1 LNEELIFLYFDKFKI
16 QNPKSKMANNAGI
29 IGMGHAYPSGI
40 LTNADL
46 EKIVETSDEW
56 IFSRTGIKQRH
67 KAADNEYTSQFGV
80 LAAKLA
86 LDRAGLK
93 PEDIEIIICATT
105 TPDQIMPSTGALIQA
120 QIGATNAA
128 GMDVFAACSGFL
140 YGLTMVESMIKTG
153 QIRYALV
160 IGAEV
165 LTKYVDYTDRSTC
178 VIFGDGAG
186 AAVLGP
192 VSEDKGILATKIRSD
207 GRYEEQLYAPGGGT
221 KLGTTHETIDNR
233 EHFFKMKGNE
243 LFKIA
248 VRSMTEI
255 SGEMLEKAG
264 YTVDDVDLVIPHQAN
279 QRITDAV
286 ASRLGVPEEKVYSNI
301 AELGNT
307 SSASIPI
314 ALDECIQSGK
324 VKEGSLVLLTA
335 FGGGVT
341 WGGTLI
347 RF

>member
-1 LNEELIFLYFDKFKI
+1 
-16 QNPKSKMANNAGI
+16 
-29 IGMGHAYPSGI
+29 MGHAYPAGI

-46 EKIVETSDEW
+46 EKIVDTNDEW
-56 IFSRTGIKQRH
+56 ITTRTGIKQRH
-67 KAADNEYTSQFGV
+67 KAAPDEYTSQFGAK
-80 LAAKLA
+80 AALQA
-86 LDRAGLK
+86 VERAGLE
-93 PEDIEIIICATT
+93 PTDIDIIICATT

-153 QIRYALV
+153 QIKYALV

-165 LTKYVDYTDRSTC
+165 LTKYVDYTDRGTC

-186 AAVLGP
+186 AAVVGP
-192 VSEDKGILATKIRSD
+192 VPEGKGILATKIRSD
-207 GRYEEQLYAPGGGT
+207 GRYEDQLYSPGGGT
-221 KLGTTHETIDNR
+221 KLGTTHETIDR
-233 EHFFKMKGNE
+233 GDHFFKMKGNE
-243 LFKIA
+243 LFKVA
-248 VRSMTEI
+248 VRSMADI
-255 SGEMLEKAG
+255 SAEMLEKAG

-286 ASRLGVPEEKVYSNI
+286 ASRLGVLEEKVYSNI
-301 AELGNT
+301 AEHGNT

-314 ALDECIQSGK
+314 ALDECIQSGRIN
-324 VKEGSLVLLTA
+324 EGSLVLLTA

-341 WGGTLI
+341 WGGTVI

>member
-1 LNEELIFLYFDKFKI
+1 MTA
-16 QNPKSKMANNAGI
+16 QNAGI
-29 IGMGHAYPSGI
+29 IGMGHAYPEGI

-46 EKIVETSDEW
+46 EKMVDTNDEW
-56 IFSRTGIKQRH
+56 ITTRTGIRQRH
-67 KAADNEYTSQFGV
+67 KAATNEYTSQFGTK
-80 LAAKLA
+80 AALQA
-86 LDRAGLK
+86 IERAGIK
-93 PEDIEIIICATT
+93 PTDIDIIICATT

-140 YGLTMVESMIKTG
+140 YGITMVESMIRTG

-160 IGAEV
+160 IGAEI
-165 LTKYVDYTDRSTC
+165 LTKYVDYTDRGTC

-192 VSEDKGILATKIRSD
+192 VPEGKGILATKIKSD
-207 GRYEEQLYAPGGGT
+207 GRYEEQLYCPGGGT
-221 KLGTTHETIDNR
+221 KLGITHDSIDNR
-233 EHFFKMKGNE
+233 DNFFKMKGNE
-243 LFKIA
+243 LFKVA
-248 VRSMTEI
+248 VRSMADI
-255 SGEMLEKAG
+255 SAEMIEKAG
-264 YTVDDVDLVIPHQAN
+264 YTVDDIDLVVPHQAN

-301 AELGNT
+301 AEMGNT

-314 ALDECIQSGK
+314 ALDECIESGK

-341 WGGTLI
+341 WGGTVI

>member
-1 LNEELIFLYFDKFKI
+1 MTT
-16 QNPKSKMANNAGI
+16 QNAGI

-56 IFSRTGIKQRH
+56 ITSRTGIKQRH
-67 KAADNEYTSQFGV
+67 KARDDEYTSQFGS
-80 LAAKLA
+80 LAAKQA
-86 LDRAGLK
+86 VERAGI
-93 PEDIEIIICATT
+93 DVSEIDLIVCATT

-120 QIGATNAA
+120 QIGAVNAA
-128 GMDVFAACSGFL
+128 GMDIFAACSGFL
-140 YGLTMVESMIKTG
+140 YGLTMVESMIRTG

-165 LTKYVDYTDRSTC
+165 LTKYVDYTDRGTC

-192 VSEDKGILATKIRSD
+192 VPEGKGILATKIKSD

-221 KLGTTHETIDNR
+221 KLGTTHQTIDDGQ
-233 EHFFKMKGNE
+233 HFFKMKGNE
-243 LFKIA
+243 LFKVA
-248 VRSMTEI
+248 VRSMADI
-255 SGEMLEKAG
+255 SAEMLAKAG
-264 YTVDDVDLVIPHQAN
+264 YTVDDVDLVVPHQAN

-324 VKEGSLVLLTA
+324 IKEGSLVLLTA

-341 WGGTLI
+341 WGGTVV

>member
-1 LNEELIFLYFDKFKI
+1 MT
-16 QNPKSKMANNAGI
+16 SKNAGI
-29 IGMGHAYPSGI
+29 IGMGHSYPEGI

-56 IFSRTGIKQRH
+56 ITTRTGIKQRH
-67 KAADNEYTSQFGV
+67 KAADNEYTSQFGTA
-80 LAAKLA
+80 AAKKA
-86 LDRAGLK
+86 IERAGLK
-93 PEDIEIIICATT
+93 PEDIELIVCATT

-120 QIGATNAA
+120 QLGATNAA

-140 YGLTMVESMIKTG
+140 YGLTMVESMIRTE
-153 QIRYALV
+153 QIKYAV
-160 IGAEV
+160 VVGAEV

-192 VSEDKGILATKIRSD
+192 VNSGRGILATKIKSD

-233 EHFFKMKGNE
+233 MHFFKMKGNE
-243 LFKIA
+243 LFKVA
-248 VRSMTEI
+248 VRSMAEI
-255 SGEMLEKAG
+255 SAEMIEKAG
-264 YTVDDVDLVIPHQAN
+264 VTIDDIDLVIPHQAN

-286 ASRLGVPEEKVYSNI
+286 ASRLGVAEDKVYSNI
-301 AELGNT
+301 AEHGNT

-314 ALDECIQSGK
+314 AIDECIESGRI
-324 VKEGSLVLLTA
+324 KEGSLVLLTA

-341 WGGTLI
+341 WGGTVL

>member
-1 LNEELIFLYFDKFKI
+1 
-16 QNPKSKMANNAGI
+16 
-29 IGMGHAYPSGI
+29 MGHAYPSGV

-46 EKIVETSDEW
+46 EKIVETTDDW
-56 IFSRTGIKQRH
+56 ITTRTGIKQRH
-67 KAADNEYTSQFGV
+67 KAADDEYTSQFAV
-80 LAAKLA
+80 RAAAQA
-86 LDRAGLK
+86 LERSGLK
-93 PEDIEIIICATT
+93 AEDIEIIICATT
-105 TPDQIMPSTGALIQA
+105 TPDQIMPSTGALVQA
-120 QIGATNAA
+120 EIGATNAA

-140 YGLTMVESMIKTG
+140 YGLTLVDSMIRTG
-153 QIRYALV
+153 QIRNALV

-186 AAVLGP
+186 AAVVAP
-192 VSEDKGILATKIRSD
+192 VEEGKGILATKIRSD
-207 GRYEEQLYAPGGGT
+207 GRFAEQLYAPGGGT
-221 KLGTTHETIDNR
+221 KLGTTHATIDNR
-233 EHFFKMKGNE
+233 DHFFKMKGNE

-248 VRSMTEI
+248 VRSMAEI
-255 SGEMLEKAG
+255 SKEMLDRAG

-286 ASRLGVPEEKVYSNI
+286 ASRLNVPEEKVYSNI

-314 ALDECIQSGK
+314 AMDECLQSGK
-324 VKEGSLVLLTA
+324 IKAGDLVLLTA

>member
-1 LNEELIFLYFDKFKI
+1 M
-16 QNPKSKMANNAGI
+16 PNAGI
-29 IGMGHAYPSGI
+29 ISTGHSYPEGV

-46 EKIVETSDEW
+46 EKIVDTNDEW
-56 IFSRTGIKQRH
+56 ITSRTGIKQRR
-67 KAADNEYTSQFGV
+67 KAADNEYTSQFAV
-80 LAAKLA
+80 KAARQA
-86 LDRAGLK
+86 LERGGIDPK
-93 PEDIEIIICATT
+93 EIDIIVCATT
-105 TPDQIMPSTGALIQA
+105 TPDQILPSTGCLIQREL
-120 QIGATNAA
+120 GCENAA

-140 YGLTMVESMIKTG
+140 YGITMVESMIRTG

-186 AAVLGP
+186 AAVIGP
-192 VSEDKGILATKIRSD
+192 VADGKGILATKIRSD
-207 GRYEEQLYAPGGGT
+207 GRYEEQLFAPGGGT

-233 EHFFKMKGNE
+233 DHFFKMRGNE
-243 LFKIA
+243 LFKVA
-248 VRSMTEI
+248 VRSMAEI
-255 SGEMLEKAG
+255 SNEMLAKAG
-264 YTVDDVDLVIPHQAN
+264 YKVEDVDLVVPHQAN

-286 ASRLGVPEEKVYSNI
+286 ASRLGVPEEKMYSNI
-301 AELGNT
+301 AQHGNT

-314 ALDECIQSGK
+314 ALDECMQSGK
-324 VKEGSLVLLTA
+324 IKEGDLVLLTA

-341 WGGTLI
+341 WGATVI

>member
-1 LNEELIFLYFDKFKI
+1 
-16 QNPKSKMANNAGI
+16 MANQNAGI

-56 IFSRTGIKQRH
+56 ITTRTGIKQRH
-67 KAADNEYTSQFGV
+67 KAAANEYTSQFGT
-80 LAAKLA
+80 AAARMA
-86 LDRAGLK
+86 LERAGLK
-93 PEDIEIIICATT
+93 PEDIDIIVCATT

-120 QIGATNAA
+120 QLGAVNAA

-140 YGLTMVESMIKTG
+140 YGLTMVESMIRTG

-165 LTKYVDYTDRSTC
+165 LTKYVDYTDRGTC

-186 AAVLGP
+186 AAVVGP
-192 VSEDKGILATKIRSD
+192 VPEGKGILATKIRSD

-233 EHFFKMKGNE
+233 MHFFKMKGNE
-243 LFKIA
+243 LFKVA
-248 VRSMTEI
+248 VRSMADI
-255 SGEMLEKAG
+255 SLEVLEKAG
-264 YTVDDVDLVIPHQAN
+264 YTVADVDIVIPHQAN

-301 AELGNT
+301 AMHGNT

-314 ALDECIQSGK
+314 AMDECLESGRI
-324 VKEGSLVLLTA
+324 KEGSLVLLTA

-341 WGGTLI
+341 WGGTVI

>member
-1 LNEELIFLYFDKFKI
+1 MK
-16 QNPKSKMANNAGI
+16 NNAGI
-29 IGMGHAYPSGI
+29 IGMGHAYPSGV

-46 EKIVETSDEW
+46 EKIVDTSDEW
-56 IFSRTGIKQRH
+56 ITTRTGIKQRH
-67 KAADNEYTSQFGV
+67 KAAEGEYTSQFGTK
-80 LAAKLA
+80 AARQA
-86 LDRAGLK
+86 VDRAGLK
-93 PEDIEIIICATT
+93 PEDIEIIVCATT

-120 QIGATNAA
+120 QLGATNAA

-140 YGLTMVESMIKTG
+140 YAVTMVESMIRTG
-153 QIRYALV
+153 QIKYALV

-186 AAVLGP
+186 AAVLAP
-192 VSEDKGILATKIRSD
+192 VAKDKGILATKIRSD

-221 KLGTTHETIDNR
+221 KLGTSYATIDNGD
-233 EHFFKMKGNE
+233 HFFKMKGNE

-248 VRSMTEI
+248 VRSMAEI
-255 SGEMLEKAG
+255 SREMLAKAG
-264 YTVDDVDLVIPHQAN
+264 YTIEDVDLVIPHQAN
-279 QRITDAV
+279 QRITDAI
-286 ASRLGVPEEKVYSNI
+286 ASRLNVPEEKVYSNI
-301 AELGNT
+301 AEHGNT

-324 VKEGSLVLLTA
+324 IKEGDLVLLTA

-341 WGGTLI
+341 WGGTVI

>member
-1 LNEELIFLYFDKFKI
+1 MIT
-16 QNPKSKMANNAGI
+16 QNAGI
-29 IGMGHAYPSGI
+29 IGMGHSYPSGI

-46 EKIVETSDEW
+46 EKMVETSDDW
-56 IFSRTGIKQRH
+56 ITSRTGIKQRH
-67 KAADNEYTSQFGV
+67 KARDDEYTSQFGS
-80 LAAKLA
+80 LAAKQA
-86 LDRAGLK
+86 VERAGIDVSEVDL
-93 PEDIEIIICATT
+93 IVCATT

-120 QIGATNAA
+120 QIGAENAA

-140 YGLTMVESMIKTG
+140 YGLTMVESMIRTG
-153 QIRYALV
+153 QARYALV

-165 LTKYVDYTDRSTC
+165 LTKYVDYPDRGTC

-192 VSEDKGILATKIRSD
+192 VAEGKGILATKIKSD

-221 KLGTTHETIDNR
+221 KLGTTYKTID
-233 EHFFKMKGNE
+233 EGQHFFKMKGNE
-243 LFKIA
+243 LFKVA
-248 VRSMTEI
+248 VRSMADI
-255 SGEMLEKAG
+255 SAEMLEKAG
-264 YTVDDVDLVIPHQAN
+264 FTVDDVDLVIPHQAN

-301 AELGNT
+301 AEHGNT

-314 ALDECIQSGK
+314 AMDECIESGRI
-324 VKEGSLVLLTA
+324 KEGSLVLLTA

>member
-1 LNEELIFLYFDKFKI
+1 
-16 QNPKSKMANNAGI
+16 MADYNAGI
-29 IGMGHAYPSGI
+29 LGMGHSYPEGI

-56 IFSRTGIKQRH
+56 ITSRTGIKQRH
-67 KAADNEYTSQFGV
+67 KAADNEYTSQFGTTAARQA
-80 LAAKLA
+80 LERAKLQ
-86 LDRAGLK
+86 
-93 PEDIEIIICATT
+93 PEDVDIIICATT

-140 YGLTMVESMIKTG
+140 YGLTLVESMIKTG
-153 QIRYALV
+153 QIKYALV
-160 IGAEV
+160 VGAEV
-165 LTKYVDYTDRSTC
+165 LTKYVDYTDRGTC

-186 AAVLGP
+186 AAVVGP
-192 VSEDKGILATKIRSD
+192 VNSGKGILATKIKSD

-221 KLGTTHETIDNR
+221 KLGTTHKTID
-233 EHFFKMKGNE
+233 EGQHFFKMKGNE
-243 LFKIA
+243 LFKVA
-248 VRSMTEI
+248 VRSMAEI
-255 SGEMLEKAG
+255 SAEMLEKAG
-264 YTVDDVDLVIPHQAN
+264 LTVDDVDIVIPHQAN

-301 AELGNT
+301 AEHGNT

-314 ALDECIQSGK
+314 AMDECIESGRI
-324 VKEGSLVLLTA
+324 KEGSTVLLTA

-341 WGGTLI
+341 WGATILQ
-347 RF
+347 F

>member
-1 LNEELIFLYFDKFKI
+1 
-16 QNPKSKMANNAGI
+16 MTTHNAGI
-29 IGMGHAYPSGI
+29 IGMGHAYPSGV

-46 EKIVETSDEW
+46 EKIVETSDDW
-56 IFSRTGIKQRH
+56 ITSRTGIKQRH
-67 KAADNEYTSQFGV
+67 KARDDEYTSQFGS
-80 LAAKLA
+80 LAAKQA
-86 LDRAGLK
+86 VERAGIDVS
-93 PEDIEIIICATT
+93 EIELIVCATT

-120 QIGATNAA
+120 QIGAVNAA

-140 YGLTMVESMIKTG
+140 YGLTMVESMIRTG
-153 QIRYALV
+153 QIKYALV

-165 LTKYVDYTDRSTC
+165 LTKYVDYTDRGTC

-192 VSEDKGILATKIRSD
+192 VNSGKGILATKIKSD

-221 KLGTTHETIDNR
+221 KLGTTHKTIDDR

-243 LFKIA
+243 LFKVA
-248 VRSMTEI
+248 VRSMADI
-255 SGEMLEKAG
+255 SAEMLEKAG
-264 YTVDDVDLVIPHQAN
+264 YTVDDVDLVVPHQAN

-301 AELGNT
+301 ADMGNT

-324 VKEGSLVLLTA
+324 IKEGSLVLLTA

-341 WGGTLI
+341 WGGTVI

>member
-1 LNEELIFLYFDKFKI
+1 MT
-16 QNPKSKMANNAGI
+16 QQNAGI
-29 IGMGHAYPSGI
+29 IGMGHSYPEGI

-46 EKIVETSDEW
+46 EKIVDTSDEW
-56 IFSRTGIKQRH
+56 ITTRTGIKQRH
-67 KAADNEYTSQFGV
+67 KAADNEYTSQFGT
-80 LAAKLA
+80 AAASQA
-86 LDRAGLK
+86 LERAGLE
-93 PEDIEIIICATT
+93 PADIDLIVCATT

-120 QIGATNAA
+120 RLGAVNAA

-140 YGLTMVESMIKTG
+140 YGLTMVESMIRTG

-192 VSEDKGILATKIRSD
+192 VDQGKGILATKIRSD

-221 KLGTTHETIDNR
+221 KLGTTHETIDKGL
-233 EHFFKMKGNE
+233 HFFKMKGNE
-243 LFKIA
+243 LFKVA
-248 VRSMTEI
+248 VRSMADI
-255 SGEMLEKAG
+255 SAEMLAKAG

-301 AELGNT
+301 AEHGNT

-314 ALDECIQSGK
+314 AIDECIQSGRIR
-324 VKEGSLVLLTA
+324 EGSLVLLTA

-341 WGGTLI
+341 WGGTLV